1 MADTQGVAA
10 LWVSAFF
17 ILQLE
22 CERWKAESIGRWSR
36 ITKSRLKNVN
46 AKDWNAEQSVK
57 QTTLTVG
64 LSTFETPTGI

>member
-22 CERWKAESIGRWSR
+22 CEQWKAESIGRWSK
-36 ITKSRLKNVN
+36 ITESKLKNVN
-46 AKDWNAEQSVK
+46 VLAWNAEPRGK
-57 QTTLTVG
+57 LTTLIVEVFT
-64 LSTFETPTGI
+64 SETPTGI